1 MAPCGGCGTCCC
13 CGERESR
20 TPEELTIL
28 GETHEEDE
36 EILPRKDYE
45 SLDYDRCINDPYL
58 EVLETISHKRA
69 RRYEAVRWVMV
80 FAIGVCTGLVGLF
93 VDYFVRLFSQFKY
106 RVVQSSVEDCTEKGC
121 LALSLLELLGFNLI
135 FVFIATLFVL
145 IQPVAAGSGIPEIKC
160 YLNGVKVPGVVR
172 LRTLVCKALGVLFS
186 VSGGLFVGKE
196 GPMIHS
202 GAVVGAGLPQF
213 QSITFQKIRFNFPYF
228 RSDRDK
234 RDFVSAGAAA
244 GVAAA
249 FGAPIGGTLF
259 SLEEGSSF
267 WNQGLTWKVL
277 FCSMSATF
285 TLNFFRSGIQFSSWG
300 SFQLPGLLNFGEF
313 KCSDSD
319 KKCHLWTAVDLA
331 FFIIMGV
338 VGGLLGA
345 TFNCLNKRLAKYRMR
360 NVHPKPKLVRV
371 FEGLLVSLVTTVIV
385 FVASMVLGECRKL
398 SPPTHWNNNTLSLQ
412 VSSSEEVNSSIK
424 TFFCPNNT
432 YNDMAT
438 LFFNPQESA
447 ILQLFHQD
455 GTFSPVTLC
464 FFCCMYFFLS
474 CWTYGISVPS
484 GLFVPS
490 LLCGASFGRLVAN
503 LLKSYLGLTHI
514 YSGTFAL
521 IGAAAFL
528 GGVVRMT
535 ISLTVI
541 LIESTNEISYGL
553 PIMITLMVAKWT
565 GDFFNKGIYDIHVA
579 LRGVP
584 LLEWEAEE
592 ETDKLRASD
601 IMEPNLTYVYPHTR
615 IQSLVSILR
624 TTAHHAFPVVTEN
637 RGNEKEFM
645 KGNQL
650 ISNNIKFKKASI
662 LTRAGEQ
669 RKRSQ
674 SMKSYPSSELRNMC
688 DDRIAAEEHEEKEDM
703 LQQMLE
709 RRYTPYPN
717 LYPDQSPSEEWT
729 MEERFRPLTFHG
741 LILRSQLVTLLVR
754 GVCYSENQSSAS
766 QPRLSHSEMLEDY
779 PRYPDIHD
787 VNLTLLNPRMIVDV
801 SPYMNPCPFTVS
813 PNTHASQ
820 VFNLFRTMG
829 LRHLPVVNAVGEIV
843 GIITRHNLTHEFL
856 QARLRQHYM
865 TS

>member
-1 MAPCGGCGTCCC
+1 MACCRRCLCCQCC
-13 CGERESR
+13 CGEGETR
-20 TPEELTIL
+20 TPEELLQWTIL
-28 GETHEEDE
+28 GETHGED

-45 SLDYDRCINDPYL
+45 SLDYDRCINEPFM
-58 EVLETISHKRA
+58 EVLDGMDNKKA
-69 RRYEAVRWVMV
+69 RKYEVVKWVVV
-80 FAIGVCTGLVGLF
+80 FAIGACTGL
-93 VDYFVRLFSQFKY
+93 
-106 RVVQSSVEDCTEKGC
+106 
-121 LALSLLELLGFNLI
+121 
-135 FVFIATLFVL
+135 
-145 IQPVAAGSGIPEIKC
+145 
-160 YLNGVKVPGVVR
+160 
-172 LRTLVCKALGVLFS
+172 
-186 VSGGLFVGKE
+186 
-196 GPMIHS
+196 
-202 GAVVGAGLPQF
+202 F
-213 QSITFQKIRFNFPYF
+213 QSITFKKICFNFPYF
-228 RSDRDK
+228 RTDRDK

-267 WNQGLTWKVL
+267 WNQELTWKVL

-285 TLNFFRSGIQFSSWG
+285 TLNFFRSGILYNSWG

-331 FFIIMGV
+331 FFVVMGIF
-338 VGGLLGA
+338 GGLLGA
-345 TFNCLNKRLAKYRMR
+345 LFNCLNKRLAKYRMR
-360 NVHPKPKLVRV
+360 NVHPKAKFVRV
-371 FEGLLVSLVTTVIV
+371 LESLLVTMVTTIV
-385 FVASMVLGECRKL
+385 LFVASMTLGECRDL
-398 SPPTHWNNNTLSLQ
+398 SPPTNSDNATH
-412 VSSSEEVNSSIK
+412 VSNSEDVNSTIK
-424 TFFCPNNT
+424 TFFCPNKT

-438 LFFNPQESA
+438 LFFNPQEVA
-447 ILQLFHQD
+447 IHQLFHQD
-455 GTFSPVTLC
+455 STFSPVSLSI
-464 FFCCMYFFLS
+464 FFVLYFLLA

-490 LLCGASFGRLVAN
+490 LLCGAAYGRLVAN
-503 LLKSYLGLTHI
+503 ILKTYIGMDHV

-521 IGAAAFL
+521 VGAASFL

-541 LIESTNEISYGL
+541 LIESTNEITYGL

-565 GDFFNKGIYDIHVA
+565 GDFFNKGIYDIHIK
-579 LRGVP
+579 LSGVP
-584 LLEWEAEE
+584 LLEWETEVE
-592 ETDKLRASD
+592 MDKLTASD

-624 TTAHHAFPVVTEN
+624 TTVYHAFPVVTEN

-645 KGNQL
+645 KGNIL
-650 ISNNIKFKKASI
+650 ISNNIRFKKSSI

-669 RKRSQ
+669 RRRSQ
-674 SMKSYPSSELRNMC
+674 SMKSYPSSELRNVC
-688 DDRIAAEEHEEKEDM
+688 DELVGTEQAEEAEDM

-709 RRYTPYPN
+709 RRHVPYPN

-741 LILRSQLVTLLVR
+741 LILRSQLVNLLIG
-754 GVCYSENQSSAS
+754 GVCYAENQSSAT
-766 QPRLSHSEMLEDY
+766 QPRLSYTEMTEDY

-787 VNLTLLNPRMIVDV
+787 LDLALLNPRMIVDV
-801 SPYMNPCPFTVS
+801 APYMNPCPYTVS
-813 PNTHASQ
+813 PNTRVSQ

-856 QARLRQHYM
+856 LAKLRQHCI
-865 TS
+865 TI

>member
-1 MAPCGGCGTCCC
+1 MAGCRGSLCCCCRWCCC
-13 CGERESR
+13 CGERETR

-28 GETHEEDE
+28 GETQEEED

-58 EVLETISHKRA
+58 EVLETMDHKKGRW
-69 RRYEAVRWVMV
+69 YEVVKWTVV
-80 FAIGVCTGLVGLF
+80 FAIGVCTGLVEEC
-93 VDYFVRLFSQFKY
+93 SQ
-106 RVVQSSVEDCTEKGC
+106 KGC
-121 LALSLLELLGFNLI
+121 LALSLLELLGFNLT
-135 FVFIATLFVL
+135 FVFLASLLVL
-145 IQPVAAGSGIPEIKC
+145 IEPVAAGSGIPEIKC
-160 YLNGVKVPGVVR
+160 YLNGVKVPGIVR
-172 LRTLVCKALGVLFS
+172 LRTLLCKVFGVLFS
-186 VSGGLFVGKE
+186 VAGGLFVGKE

-213 QSITFQKIRFNFPYF
+213 QSISLRKIQFNFPYF

-244 GVAAA
+244 GIAAA
-249 FGAPIGGTLF
+249 FGAPIGATLF

-285 TLNFFRSGIQFSSWG
+285 TLNFFRSGIQFGSWG

-319 KKCHLWTAVDLA
+319 KKCHLWTAMDMG
-331 FFIIMGV
+331 FFVVMGV
-338 VGGLLGA
+338 IGGLLGA

-371 FEGLLVSLVTTVIV
+371 LESLLVSLVTTLVV
-385 FVASMVLGECRKL
+385 FVASMVLGECRQMSSSSQISNGSLK
-398 SPPTHWNNNTLSLQ
+398 LQ
-412 VSSSEEVNSSIK
+412 VTSDVNSSIK
-424 TFFCPNNT
+424 AFFCPNDT

-455 GTFSPVTLC
+455 GTFSPITLAL
-464 FFCCMYFFLS
+464 FFVLYFLLA

-490 LLCGASFGRLVAN
+490 LLCGAAFGRLVAN
-503 LLKSYLGLTHI
+503 VLKSYIGLSHI
-514 YSGTFAL
+514 YSGTFSL
-521 IGAAAFL
+521 IGAAALL

-541 LIESTNEISYGL
+541 LIESTNEITYGL

-565 GDFFNKGIYDIHVA
+565 GDFFNKGIYDIHVG

-584 LLEWEAEE
+584 LLEWETEVE
-592 ETDKLRASD
+592 MDKLRASD

-624 TTAHHAFPVVTEN
+624 TTVHHAFPVVTEN

-650 ISNNIKFKKASI
+650 ISNNIKFKKSSI

-669 RKRSQ
+669 RRRSQ

-688 DDRIAAEEHEEKEDM
+688 DEHVASEEPAEKEDL

-717 LYPDQSPSEEWT
+717 LYPDQSPSEDWT

-754 GVCYSENQSSAS
+754 GVCYSESQSSAS
-766 QPRLSHSEMLEDY
+766 QPRLSYAEMAEDY
-779 PRYPDIHD
+779 PRFPDIHD
-787 VNLTLLNPRMIVDV
+787 LDLTLLNPRMIVDV
-801 SPYMNPCPFTVS
+801 TPYMNPSPFTVS
-813 PNTHASQ
+813 PNTHVSQ

-843 GIITRHNLTHEFL
+843 GIVTRHNLTYEFL
-856 QARLRQHYM
+856 QARLRQHYQ
-865 TS
+865 SL